1 MKYVT
6 FSNIEEVVALF
17 TEKTALVGEEALD
30 EEEEQDGEQWTTLG
44 TVPSVWSLAVL

>member
-30 EEEEQDGEQWTTLG
+30 EEEDGEQWTTLG